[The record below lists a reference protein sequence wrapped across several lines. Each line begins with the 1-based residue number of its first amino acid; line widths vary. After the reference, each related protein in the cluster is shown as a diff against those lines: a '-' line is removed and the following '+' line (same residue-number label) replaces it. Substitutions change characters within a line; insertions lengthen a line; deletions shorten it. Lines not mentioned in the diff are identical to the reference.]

1 MAANENDSNK
11 MRRHQQEFI
20 EGLIEEMEQPVAG
33 MLYKMTRDVMLI
45 EDVMV
50 ATWTVACQKITQL
63 SKHENPQGWIMRTA
77 KLQMLQALEENNKC
91 GVADAYELE
100 VLNKVGSYL
109 ESGNVR
115 EEELKDTLKEHL
127 KEDESKAII
136 LRFFY
141 ELSYTEMADYLH
153 CSEIAVR
160 KRVSRALSKL
170 RKAGPNIWHD

>member
-77 KLQMLQALEENNKC
+77 KLQMLQALEENNKW
-91 GVADAYELE
+91 
-100 VLNKVGSYL
+100 
-109 ESGNVR
+109 
-115 EEELKDTLKEHL
+115 
-127 KEDESKAII
+127 
-136 LRFFY
+136 
-141 ELSYTEMADYLH
+141 
-153 CSEIAVR
+153 
-160 KRVSRALSKL
+160 KL
-170 RKAGPNIWHD
+170 LKAGVGGH